1 MADERVELGFDG
13 PWYLGRYPDVAI
25 AILKGAARDAWDH
38 FVKIGRDE
46 GREAFAFDEAWYLD
60 SNADVRAAYRQRAIQ
75 SPKIHYLQHGRN
87 EDRFPVAAGR
97 ATRVIA
103 YGSFGSNNVGDEA
116 ILEGIKRFY
125 PDCIQVY
132 HNKIRTGEGYLATQL
147 LGSTPFFRSTDYLIL
162 GGGGLLY
169 DRGTVT
175 LMIRLARAAREQ
187 GAIVDIARM
196 GCEAAQ
202 DDYAKEIVELFE
214 MARRVTLRST
224 LSQAIMEKLTG
235 KTYAVE
241 PDFAFN
247 LAEEARRMPR
257 RGNDIPTIGI
267 ATASSS
273 RGDIEALAA
282 VIKKYTRAG
291 TREKV
296 RFVHIPHSRSYFE
309 IGNNDCVTSNELW
322 TLCHMH
328 QAEDESL
335 LQLLDY
341 DPEPL
346 SVLQTY
352 RNLDA
357 VMSSRYHGLIFG
369 QITDTPTLAIGGDLI
384 KLRSLIEDHG
394 AESMLVARNMGELEQ
409 TLAALL
415 PVVRER
421 SASR

>member
-13 PWYLGRYPDVAI
+13 PWYLGRYPDVAL

-46 GREAFAFDEAWYLD
+46 GRAPFAFDEAWYLE
-60 SNADVRAAYRQRAIQ
+60 SNADVGAAHRRGTIQ
-75 SPKIHYLQHGRN
+75 SPRNHYLQHGRK
-87 EDRFPVAAGR
+87 EDRFPLAAGK

-132 HNKIRTGEGYLATQL
+132 HNKVRAGEGYLATQL

-175 LMIRLARAAREQ
+175 LMIRLARAAKEQ
-187 GAIVDIARM
+187 GAIVDIVRM
-196 GCEAAQ
+196 GCEAAR

-224 LSQAIMEKLTG
+224 LSQGIMQKLTG
-235 KTYAVE
+235 KTYPVE
-241 PDFAFN
+241 DDFAFN
-247 LAEEARRMPR
+247 LEEEARRMPR
-257 RGNDIPTIGI
+257 RKNDIPTIGI

-273 RGDIEALAA
+273 RGDIEALAEL
-282 VIKKYTRAG
+282 IKKYTRAG
-291 TREKV
+291 NREPV

-309 IGNNDCVTSNELW
+309 IGNNDCVTSHELW

-328 QAEDESL
+328 QAEDDSL

-352 RNLDA
+352 RNLDG

-369 QITDTPTLAIGGDLI
+369 LITDTPTLAIGGDLI
-384 KLRSLIEDHG
+384 KLRSFIDDHG
-394 AESMLVARNMGELEQ
+394 ADSMLVARNMGELEQ
-409 TLAALL
+409 TVAAFL
-415 PVVRER
+415 PVVREKA
-421 SASR
+421 ASR

>member
-1 MADERVELGFDG
+1 M
-13 PWYLGRYPDVAI
+13 
-25 AILKGAARDAWDH
+25 
-38 FVKIGRDE
+38 
-46 GREAFAFDEAWYLD
+46 
-60 SNADVRAAYRQRAIQ
+60 
-75 SPKIHYLQHGRN
+75 
-87 EDRFPVAAGR
+87 
-97 ATRVIA
+97 
-103 YGSFGSNNVGDEA
+103 
-116 ILEGIKRFY
+116 
-125 PDCIQVY
+125 
-132 HNKIRTGEGYLATQL
+132 
-147 LGSTPFFRSTDYLIL
+147 
-162 GGGGLLY
+162 
-169 DRGTVT
+169 
-175 LMIRLARAAREQ
+175 
-187 GAIVDIARM
+187 
-196 GCEAAQ
+196 
-202 DDYAKEIVELFE
+202 
-214 MARRVTLRST
+214 
-224 LSQAIMEKLTG
+224 
-235 KTYAVE
+235 
-241 PDFAFN
+241 
-247 LAEEARRMPR
+247 
-257 RGNDIPTIGI
+257 
-267 ATASSS
+267 
-273 RGDIEALAA
+273 
-282 VIKKYTRAG
+282 
-291 TREKV
+291 

-409 TLAALL
+409 TVAALL